1 MTKVLYP
8 GSFDPITYGH
18 MNIIEQASKL
28 FDEVY
33 VAIMINPNKVSMFT
47 LEERVSML
55 EEIYKQYNNV
65 HVVYSSSASVDLASE
80 CGCSAILRGL
90 RSLSDYEYEV
100 SLAQVN
106 KQISN
111 GEINTICLFSD
122 ANYQFISSSIV
133 KEIDKLG
140 KNLSAYVHP
149 IVEEKMILRRKK

>member
-33 VAIMINPNKVSMFT
+33 IAIMINPNKTPMFT
-47 LEERVSML
+47 LEERTEMI
-55 EEIYKQYNNV
+55 EKIYKQYDNV
-65 HVVYSSSASVDLASE
+65 HVVYGAVTVDLAIE
-80 CGCSAILRGL
+80 YDCAAILRGL

-100 SLAQVN
+100 SMAQVN

-111 GEINTICLFSD
+111 GKVNTICLFSD
-122 ANYQFISSSIV
+122 ANYQFLSSSIV
-133 KEIDKLG
+133 KEIYKLG

-149 IVEEKMILRRKK
+149 VVEEKMILRRRK

>member
-28 FDEVY
+28 FDKVY
-33 VAIMINPNKVSMFT
+33 VAIMINPNKKPMFSI
-47 LEERVSML
+47 EERIKMI
-55 EEIYKQYNNV
+55 EEIYKQFDNV
-65 HVVYSSSASVDLASE
+65 HVVYGTVTVDLASE
-80 CGCSAILRGL
+80 CECSAILRGL

-100 SLAQVN
+100 SMAQVN

-111 GEINTICLFSD
+111 GKVNTICLFSD
-122 ANYQFISSSIV
+122 ANYQFLSSSIV

-140 KNLSAYVHP
+140 KDLSAYVHP
-149 IVEEKMILRRKK
+149 IVEENMILRRTK

>member
-28 FDEVY
+28 FDKVY
-33 VAIMINPNKVSMFT
+33 VAIMINPNKKPMFSI
-47 LEERVSML
+47 EERIKMI
-55 EEIYKQYNNV
+55 EEIYKQFDNV
-65 HVVYSSSASVDLASE
+65 RVVYGTVTVDLASE
-80 CGCSAILRGL
+80 CECSAILRGL

-100 SLAQVN
+100 SMAQVN

-111 GEINTICLFSD
+111 GKVNTICLFSD
-122 ANYQFISSSIV
+122 ANYQFLSSSIV

-140 KNLSAYVHP
+140 KDLSAYVHP
-149 IVEEKMILRRKK
+149 IVEENMILRRTK